1 MGERDPAEDIKPE
14 SLDAD
19 LLFNDY
25 NIQENNVME
34 KDKIESMNLDME
46 EEVKMET
53 MDIKMECLEPETF
66 SNAEQIDSK
75 NDGHIV
81 LLNVANPEQ
90 NILIKQELEEDPLS
104 KT

>member
-25 NIQENNVME
+25 NIQ
-34 KDKIESMNLDME
+34 DKIESMNVNME

-81 LLNVANPEQ
+81 LFNVENPEQ